1 MFLDKKTR
9 LKIWLNPG
17 LNLTISDE
25 TGPEYL
31 FPSQWVP
38 GLSPTYSLPLQ
49 PSNSFTVHQSVTQ
62 NQSNM

>member
-1 MFLDKKTR
+1 MFLDKKTG
-9 LKIWLNPG
+9 LKIWLNSG

-25 TGPEYL
+25 PGPEYL

-49 PSNSFTVHQSVTQ
+49 PSN
-62 NQSNM
+62 